1 MKEQSLH
8 ILTFVKYKLLKALS
22 VIATFLSPIGFIM
35 ILIGVAIIVDTIM
48 GRWAAKHVARRDG
61 KDVRLF
67 VTSEKTRKGMTVKM
81 LVYNLIIITLFVLD
95 KYIMND
101 FVMYLFENFPI
112 DFVITKA
119 VGIILIL
126 VEYDSMDEKYYI
138 VYGVRIGEKM
148 KKIVRKVKS
157 TTKSL
162 KEFSDKI
169 KD

>member
-1 MKEQSLH
+1 
-8 ILTFVKYKLLKALS
+8 
-22 VIATFLSPIGFIM
+22 
-35 ILIGVAIIVDTIM
+35 
-48 GRWAAKHVARRDG
+48 
-61 KDVRLF
+61 
-67 VTSEKTRKGMTVKM
+67 
-81 LVYNLIIITLFVLD
+81 
-95 KYIMND
+95 MND

-157 TTKSL
+157 TTKDL